1 MKLNKSIRDY
11 KKSYEEKC
19 KILELNTDI
28 VNLKN
33 IYQGNVDALSKTEK
47 MVLDPIYQREL
58 CWTIEQKQS
67 YIINL
72 FNGLAKCNPTIIE
85 YYSNDYNTKY
95 YEILDGKQ
103 RLTTIFDFIDNKFP
117 IIYENEKIYFNDLI
131 DQDKKYLLRF
141 DVKYTRIMPNQL
153 NENLSLKDRL
163 QIFLEINYLGTKMD
177 DKHLLK
183 IRGLYENEK

>member
-33 IYQGNVDALSKTEK
+33 IYQGNVDALNKAEK
-47 MVLDPIYQREL
+47 MVLDPIYQRDL
-58 CWTIEQKQS
+58 CWTLEQKQS
-67 YIINL
+67 YMINL
-72 FNGLAKCNPTIIE
+72 FNGLAKCSPTIIE

-117 IIYENEKIYFNDLI
+117 IIYENERIYFNDLI

-141 DVKYTRIMPNQL
+141 DVKYTRIMPNRL

-163 QIFLEINYLGTKMD
+163 QIFLEINYLGTKMSD
-177 DKHLLK
+177 EHLLK
-183 IRGLYENEK
+183 IRGLYENKK